1 MGYQF
6 FALDIMI
13 ALSIP
18 LFVFYHYRRGRFS
31 RAIWYMY
38 WVGVA
43 IGMIWEIGF
52 YLVGPEFS
60 DNPAY
65 LMLTELPFPLII
77 LPLIHTLWDGGLFLV
92 GVWLIYLLLKPPHL
106 TRFRWSEL
114 GVMVL
119 WGQSSELAVELI
131 AVGTKSW
138 VYTKQWW
145 NPVLFKFTGLSIT
158 LVPQLV
164 WLVAPIVFYVLVI
177 QINKELKIKTTS
189 L

>member
-6 FALDIMI
+6 FALDIII

-65 LMLTELPFPLII
+65 LILTELPFPLIV
-77 LPLIHTLWDGGLFLV
+77 LPLVHTLWDGGLFLV

-114 GVMVL
+114 GIMVF
-119 WGQSSELAVELI
+119 WGQVSELAVELI
-131 AVGTKSW
+131 AVGTRSW
-138 VYTKQWW
+138 VYTEQLW
-145 NPVLFKFTGLSIT
+145 NPVLFTFKGLDIT
-158 LVPQLV
+158 LAPQLV
-164 WLVAPIVFYVLVI
+164 WLMAPIVYYMLAI
-177 QINKELKIKTTS
+177 QIKRRLDRHTIS
-189 L
+189 R